1 MDMDVLIPVE
11 KLVRLQADIFPLI
24 TSFSLVSYTGVA
36 CIHMSLAL
44 QILLIDTHCHG
55 DVWYHS
61 QCPSASH
68 LLCLLLSGIV
78 SLSLLLFLDCDPL
91 KSPIGCFAALLLWCL
106 FDGSPG
112 SVCWW
117 GKHKGN
123 VLFILQQSRRHSA
136 DLYHHPGINNPRP
149 LCKVCLLI
157 SS

>member
-1 MDMDVLIPVE
+1 MDVLTPVE
-11 KLVRLQADIFPLI
+11 SWSDLRQTSFSPI

-44 QILLIDTHCHG
+44 QTLLLDTRCHG

-61 QCPSASH
+61 PCPSASH
-68 LLCLLLSGIV
+68 LLCLLLSGTV

-91 KSPIGCFAALLLWCL
+91 KSPIGCLATLLLWCL

-112 SVCWW
+112 SVCRS
-117 GKHKGN
+117 GKHRGN

-136 DLYHHPGINNPRP
+136 GLYHHPGINKPRP